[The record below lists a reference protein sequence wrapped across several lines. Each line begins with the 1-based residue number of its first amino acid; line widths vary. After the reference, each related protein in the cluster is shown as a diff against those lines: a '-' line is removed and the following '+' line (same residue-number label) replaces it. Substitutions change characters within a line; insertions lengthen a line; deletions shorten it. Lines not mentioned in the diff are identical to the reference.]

1 MAVINVQIP
10 AQNFEIIRDRIA
22 EIIVDEMANQAAM
35 YYDDD
40 LDIVGGVYVER
51 TWPMDATEQVIINV
65 LTKGGRYDNI
75 DLEMADG
82 TYVYVIDTYVSRKSK
97 PGVGIDEPDL
107 PGDQLAR
114 KQMQKIFGKLRYIFS
129 APQYINLGFA
139 PPFICNTHVQEL
151 LVKPGSEQDA
161 DNVMTCRLHLSVRVP
176 ETVELSEASLLA
188 GYETQVRIE
197 ETEFGYQFSSM

>member
-10 AQNFEIIRDRIA
+10 EQNFEIIRDRIA

-40 LDIVGGVYVER
+40 LDIIGGVYVER

-82 TYVYVIDTYVSRKSK
+82 TYVYVNDNYV
-97 PGVGIDEPDL
+97 
-107 PGDQLAR
+107 
-114 KQMQKIFGKLRYIFS
+114 
-129 APQYINLGFA
+129 
-139 PPFICNTHVQEL
+139 
-151 LVKPGSEQDA
+151 
-161 DNVMTCRLHLSVRVP
+161 
-176 ETVELSEASLLA
+176 
-188 GYETQVRIE
+188 
-197 ETEFGYQFSSM
+197 